1 MHALTAEHRLRYQ
14 DWDYGTIVLVFLA
27 LKRFLVVSV
36 ETALLLG
43 SFLEVD
49 NRSQQFPG
57 RGQILLRLIRN
68 ITINITTPDRY
79 YTCLVH
85 VCERI

>member
-1 MHALTAEHRLRYQ
+1 MKDAGSWRFA
-14 DWDYGTIVLVFLA
+14 IVDG
-27 LKRFLVVSV
+27 FLVVSDALISVV

-85 VCERI
+85 VYVHI